1 MRFPMHSLLEL
12 VQVPLDA
19 IQSFRSVNS
28 PTQFA
33 YLLQVYLMFVSLMKT
48 LNSTGPSGGQP
59 LRDTT

>member
-1 MRFPMHSLLEL
+1 MRSLLEL

-28 PTQFA
+28 TTQFA
-33 YLLQVYLMFVSLMKT
+33 YLAAGVPNLFVSLMKT
-48 LNSTGPSGGQP
+48 LNSTGPSGGQS